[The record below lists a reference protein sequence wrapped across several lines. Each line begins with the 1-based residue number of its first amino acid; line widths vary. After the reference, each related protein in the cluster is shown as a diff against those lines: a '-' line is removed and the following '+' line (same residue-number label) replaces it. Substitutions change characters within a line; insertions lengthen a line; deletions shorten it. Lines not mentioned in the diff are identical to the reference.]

1 MEVCMYKFFGT
12 PLKAIMSKTSHK
24 VMFTFDTKGEFITDD
39 IKIIDRAKG
48 YFDCVELEVIEV
60 GEKVKKTFEEPKLT
74 ITRKDDEKDPDK
86 EIRQLA
92 KDKKIASWH
101 LKSIETLKEELGA

>member
-1 MEVCMYKFFGT
+1 MYKFFGT
-12 PLKAIMSKTSHK
+12 PLKAITSKKTRK
-24 VMFTFDTKGEFITDD
+24 VMFRFDTKGEFITDD
-39 IKIIDRAKG
+39 PEIIKRAKG
-48 YFDCVELEVIEV
+48 FFDCIELEAVEV

-92 KDKKIASWH
+92 KDRKIASLH
-101 LKSIETLKEELGA
+101 LKSIDTLKEELGV